1 MALPQGLRFPICK
14 MGWLQKWYELF
25 LSLEVLHFYCSYVFN
40 LCFFLLKLR
49 SCVSLSAVSDSL

>member
-25 LSLEVLHFYCSYVFN
+25 LSPKVLYFYCSYVFN
-40 LCFFLLKLR
+40 LCFFLLKL
-49 SCVSLSAVSDSL
+49 